1 MLKRVLLLLGLY
13 LTVTPVLAEPGPQI
27 LRMMQTPASAFD
39 LFLFRLYEGAK
50 CNNLVKNTNAEE
62 ADLCMTTL
70 DYDAGTNL
78 LSTFFRVYP
87 GAEAMDDFVDQD
99 SAGRNQILLRLL
111 DNTARRV
118 GAVDGW
124 GLIHSTPISYAGNRG
139 DAAEKAFRS
148 ELAMRTSTALST
160 SYDGVVYVATRH
172 PDGSIKYFTNQ

>member
-1 MLKRVLLLLGLY
+1 MLRCVLLLLGLY

-27 LRMMQTPASAFD
+27 ARMMQTPASAFD

-62 ADLCMTTL
+62 ADLCMTKL
-70 DYDAGTNL
+70 DYDAETNL

-87 GAEAMDDFVDQD
+87 GAEAMDDFVDQG
-99 SAGRNQILLRLL
+99 SAGRKQTLLRLL

-118 GAVDGW
+118 GALDGW
-124 GLIHSTPISYAGNRG
+124 GLIHSTPISYAGNRA
-139 DAAEKAFRS
+139 DAAEKAFRT

-160 SYDGVVYVATRH
+160 SYDGVVYVVTRR
-172 PDGSIKYFTNQ
+172 PDGSVKYFTNQ